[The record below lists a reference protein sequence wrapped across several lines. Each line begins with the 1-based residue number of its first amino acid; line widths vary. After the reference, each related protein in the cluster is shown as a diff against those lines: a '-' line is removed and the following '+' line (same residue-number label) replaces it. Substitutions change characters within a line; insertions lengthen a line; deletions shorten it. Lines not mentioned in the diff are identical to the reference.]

1 MNVNLNDVLKRA
13 GGLFST
19 VLGLKV
25 MAVPDMNNIRFLYG
39 VGQFAFKDVEKNATK
54 NTPVMIQMEGS
65 DAYKEHI
72 RLSLRGVGSPYP
84 ISNIY

>member
-1 MNVNLNDVLKRA
+1 MNVSINEVLKRA

-39 VGQFAFKDVEKNATK
+39 VG
-54 NTPVMIQMEGS
+54 
-65 DAYKEHI
+65 
-72 RLSLRGVGSPYP
+72 
-84 ISNIY
+84 